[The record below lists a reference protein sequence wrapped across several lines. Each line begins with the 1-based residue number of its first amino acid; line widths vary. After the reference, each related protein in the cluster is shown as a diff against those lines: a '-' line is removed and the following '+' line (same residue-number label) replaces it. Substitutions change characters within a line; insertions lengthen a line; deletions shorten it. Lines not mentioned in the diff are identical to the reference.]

1 MHLFPSIVSRHFI
14 FLCIQFFLNNSIQKE
29 FKNKVE
35 KSELLISDQLTTDH
49 DEAACLHSGGLFL
62 PSPLTG
68 PLPPALPPAGL
79 FPPLPP
85 FPPFGGGMSSSSS
98 SSSSLSSSFS
108 SSSKIVNFI

>member
-1 MHLFPSIVSRHFI
+1 MKLLGCRKIKRKTCAFVSINCRNEIFSRHFI

-35 KSELLISDQLTTDH
+35 KSEFLISDQSTTDH

-68 PLPPALPPAGL
+68 PLPSALPPCRN
-79 FPPLPP
+79 
-85 FPPFGGGMSSSSS
+85 
-98 SSSSLSSSFS
+98 
-108 SSSKIVNFI
+108 KILK